1 MTDPH
6 LALLPKFLET
16 PKDKDLDWDRK
27 NLAKLRKLAREAR

>member
-1 MTDPH
+1 MTDSR
-6 LALLPKFLET
+6 LAFVPKFLET